1 MLADAIEAASRS
13 IKDPT
18 RDKIEGMVRK
28 IIYNK
33 LNDGELDSSGLSMV
47 ELKKVQNVFLN
58 MLYGIF
64 HTRIEYP
71 DTDRVKDLEKEIND
85 TKGQVN

>member
-1 MLADAIEAASRS
+1 
-13 IKDPT
+13 
-18 RDKIEGMVRK
+18 MVRK

-71 DTDRVKDLEKEIND
+71 DADRVKDLEKEVSEA
-85 TKGQVN
+85 KGQVN